1 LPSFPGIADTAEIG
15 QILADRRG
23 WLFFNLDDE
32 IERHFGTSIERL
44 QYRRRHRRPAR
55 P

>member
-32 IERHFGTSIERL
+32 IERH
-44 QYRRRHRRPAR
+44 YVHRAAPV
-55 P
+55 PPPPSTPG